1 MTFLGAYAFEY
12 RWFILS
18 GLMFV
23 WVFCRFKDHFFTKRL
38 AFKIFPFFVAI
49 AMLVFI
55 LNSPITISSP
65 LNHTLVHPGDK
76 VVLKIELT
84 PRFLSNLYPWVGLS
98 LYSCYTCSDAP
109 RGVSTEGALTGSPY
123 IFTVNVPTSQPE
135 GEIFVDAYAAV
146 RMGDHPAIRSKGVG
160 LVVK

>member
-1 MTFLGAYAFEY
+1 MTLLGAYAFEC

-23 WVFCRFKDHFFTKRL
+23 WVFCRLKDIFTNRL
-38 AFKIFPFFVAI
+38 AFKIFPFFVAV
-49 AMLVFI
+49 AMLVFTFW
-55 LNSPITISSP
+55 SPIAISSP
-65 LNHTLVHPGDK
+65 LNNTLIHPGDK
-76 VVLKIELT
+76 IVFKVELT
-84 PRFLSNLYPWVGLS
+84 PKFLSSLYPWVGLS

-135 GEIFVDAYAAV
+135 GEIFVDAYATV